1 MSANNLDA
9 LLATRSSPSATQGG
23 GPTTRQKVGLALGMR
38 WWSQTQA
45 LASSISILRRATDRS

>member
-23 GPTTRQKVGLALGMR
+23 GPTTRQKALTPR
-38 WWSQTQA
+38 P
-45 LASSISILRRATDRS
+45 

>member
-23 GPTTRQKVGLALGMR
+23 GPTTRQNL
-38 WWSQTQA
+38 
-45 LASSISILRRATDRS
+45 ISRRRYVTIH